1 MIKSINFLLVSIL
14 KIMDDLTKKKKKKN
28 HGNPLKV
35 QIKSLS
41 AFNDQI
47 PVGCGP

>member
-14 KIMDDLTKKKKKKN
+14 KIMDDLTKKKKKN

-47 PVGCGP
+47 PVGCGL